1 MELVSSIKQS
11 SRGKGKGF
19 AWQVELRTPG
29 VYGNI
34 DSQIYGAIAVSEII
48 DTIRR
53 NWRSGRRVDGRAG
66 PMRSETRLLRKAQK
80 FVIQQDP
87 EYSDYMRYI
96 TTQVDRYVGWKA
108 RLANNRRRRL
118 LYIREAKFDEWKN
131 DVYKRHLM
139 DVPSGEIGKK
149 RTTRRYMPD
158 PDGPAIDASG
168 LMVDGVR
175 GKLRNARTARIG
187 GRSVVIRQH
196 VELRVPK
203 SRQRAAAWV
212 GGLTQGD
219 TDGIT
224 RTFAH
229 MPLTGAFVRDA
240 VRWQNLEKR
249 ATNFFAILRL
259 LRLAA
264 RVMT

>member
-19 AWQVELRTPG
+19 AWTVQLETPV
-29 VYGNI
+29 VYGSI
-34 DSQIYGAIAVSEII
+34 DSRIYAAIAVSEII
-48 DTIRR
+48 DVIRN
-53 NWRSGRRVDGRAG
+53 NWRAGRRVDGRPA
-66 PMRSETRLLRKAQK
+66 PMRQETRLLRKAQK

-118 LYIREAKFDEWKN
+118 LYIREANFDQWKN

-139 DVPSGEIGKK
+139 DVPSGEVGKK
-149 RTTRRYMPD
+149 RVTNRYTPD
-158 PDGPAIDASG
+158 ENGGPINSSG
-168 LMVDGVR
+168 LMVDGIR
-175 GKLRNARTARIG
+175 GKLRNARTATIG
-187 GRSVVIRQH
+187 GKRVPIRQH
-196 VELRVPK
+196 VELRVPR
-203 SRQRAAAWV
+203 SRQRTAAWV

-229 MPLTGAFVRDA
+229 MPMTKSFMENTI
-240 VRWQNLEKR
+240 RWQNLEKK
-249 ATNFFAILRL
+249 ATNFFVILRL